1 MYIKSPSRLH
11 LGLIDMNGS
20 YGRLDGGIGLT
31 IKDPNLLLYGEPAEK
46 GITIEFD
53 DNFTFTDEIKSLQQP
68 KKLLI
73 IMMWMKDFTLELT
86 RHICLIQDLGLELK

>member
-53 DNFTFTDEIKSLQQP
+53 DKFPFTDEIKHECN
-68 KKLLI
+68 KKI
-73 IMMWMKDFTLELT
+73 TAAAEKVIN
-86 RHICLIQDLGLELK
+86 